1 MGAGPSTGISTPHHS
16 RRGPHLTVSIFLNE
30 ASEEMEDGGVEDFQG
45 KRKQEGDISETRKAR
60 LQKKLAGGRRAGLR
74 VCDHPKVSP
83 ATPKVIFFSLS
94 AEGKLQ
100 KVGCVR

>member
-1 MGAGPSTGISTPHHS
+1 MEVWK
-16 RRGPHLTVSIFLNE
+16 VS
-30 ASEEMEDGGVEDFQG
+30 GQ

-60 LQKKLAGGRRAGLR
+60 LQKKLEGGRRAGSE
-74 VCDHPKVSP
+74 VCDHQIKVNP
-83 ATPKVIFFSLS
+83 ATPKVIFLPGQSELFN